1 MHEAGGFD
9 GHGAG
14 SGPYG
19 HSKQQQE
26 GQQGGQR
33 LLSRLGL
40 HLSMAALMASV
51 WWFYLQDF
59 PAIQRKLVFTFLFPV
74 GKVARFSIRHGRAG
88 MAGYCSSYKAAA
100 KVL

>member
-9 GHGAG
+9 GHVAR
-14 SGPYG
+14 SPYS
-19 HSKQQQE
+19 HSKQQQQ
-26 GQQGGQR
+26 GGQGGQR

-74 GKVARFSIRHGRAG
+74 GRAT
-88 MAGYCSSYKAAA
+88 
-100 KVL
+100 